1 METNAEAAIT
11 GVILAGGKSTRFGS
25 DKAAALLL
33 GRPMLQW
40 SVSAL
45 GAVCDELVVV
55 VAKDQVLPAF
65 DAPVPVKVSVDAVE
79 GLGPLAGLVTGLSA
93 VTTQLCFAVSCDAP
107 LIRPELISALASL
120 APDYDVVCPYVGGF
134 IQPLAAVY
142 RPATCVSVFAQFVER
157 GLLKV
162 TAAFGPLRTK
172 VVREDE
178 LSRVDPGLE
187 SFLNANRPEMLDEL
201 AAIASRRLQR

>member
-1 METNAEAAIT
+1 MNRQSELLMETNAEAAIT

-65 DAPVPVKVSVDAVE
+65 DAPVPVKVSVDA
-79 GLGPLAGLVTGLSA
+79 
-93 VTTQLCFAVSCDAP
+93 
-107 LIRPELISALASL
+107 
-120 APDYDVVCPYVGGF
+120 
-134 IQPLAAVY
+134 
-142 RPATCVSVFAQFVER
+142 
-157 GLLKV
+157 
-162 TAAFGPLRTK
+162 
-172 VVREDE
+172 
-178 LSRVDPGLE
+178 
-187 SFLNANRPEMLDEL
+187 
-201 AAIASRRLQR
+201 